1 MSPERIGVEAAHLLF
16 DTTKHASHL
25 CNHSKV
31 EKKVAMKTTFNNII
45 TFYTLAEKIGS
56 LGNLNMI
63 SENTTGA
70 QFELLKPFYSE

>member
-31 EKKVAMKTTFNNII
+31 EK
-45 TFYTLAEKIGS
+45 S
-56 LGNLNMI
+56 LD
-63 SENTTGA
+63 ENY
-70 QFELLKPFYSE
+70 F

>member
-1 MSPERIGVEAAHLLF
+1 
-16 DTTKHASHL
+16 
-25 CNHSKV
+25 
-31 EKKVAMKTTFNNII
+31 MKTTFNNII